1 MLLPIVAPAP
11 KMAALP
17 SFLPNF
23 LPAASECQW
32 NLRLLLAGNSL
43 PSVFEGT

>member
-1 MLLPIVAPAP
+1 MLLTMLPPIVAPAP

-23 LPAASECQW
+23 LPPSST
-32 NLRLLLAGNSL
+32 LLGTL
-43 PSVFEGT
+43 PSPLP